1 MAWYDT
7 VLKYVNTA
15 SDFYSKNKNTIDTVG
30 KTVAASGKAYLDYKD
45 QLRKNEIEE
54 GVYDDYMQAAKDAG
68 QEAQAAVDLNL
79 TPMTVTGVPTSKA
92 DVTNFTALAAN
103 GGIIGLKNGTP
114 NPGIAAL
121 RKKAPEV
128 VKAMGFNMGGG
139 PGIEALRKKAPGVV
153 KRMGFEDG
161 TGENGVQ
168 MIAEEISTNPLKQII
183 EKIKNTQYKRKLGR
197 TDDGDLAER
206 TSEYVDDNA
215 FKENITAIR
224 EPGES
229 ENRAMLN
236 AIINDGL
243 DTEAKMDEAS
253 KEKIILSLLEEMRR
267 SGDMEKKEYD
277 LYMEA
282 YSQSLNQGGIAGLR
296 NGGRPG
302 YMMGKG
308 PVMDGTVSIKEAVS
322 ETEEPM
328 KMAYS
333 AGDPLMDVSKMNRI
347 ELVGNLNAMEFPELE
362 ASDYDDE
369 RIREMLIEFASDM
382 YTDTRYAK
390 GGRVKYAKGSDGVM
404 DLGGKEKDYRFNGGF
419 VPIREYEKKDDVP
432 ARLSKNEFVFTAD
445 AVRAAGGGSIN
456 KGAQKMYNT
465 MKTLEAQPQAKRM
478 MT

>member
-1 MAWYDT
+1 MKWWEKALEYVDT
-7 VLKYVNTA
+7 AKDY
-15 SDFYSKNKNTIDTVG
+15 YEEYKGIIDTTG
-30 KTVAASGKAYLDYKD
+30 KVASSAGKAYLAYKD
-45 QLRKNEIEE
+45 QKRRNDLDES
-54 GVYDDYMQAAKDAG
+54 VYDDYMTAAKDAG
-68 QEAQAAVDLNL
+68 KEAQAAVDLNL

-103 GGIIGLKNGTP
+103 GGIIGLRNGTP

-128 VKAMGFNMGGG
+128 VKRMGFENGSE
-139 PGIEALRKKAPGVV
+139 PNAGIAALRKKAPGVV
-153 KRMGFEDG
+153 KRMGFQDG
-161 TGENGVQ
+161 
-168 MIAEEISTNPLKQII
+168 TNPLKQII
-183 EKIKNTQYKRKLGR
+183 EKIKNNQYKRQLGK

-206 TSEYVDDNA
+206 TSEYVDNNP

-224 EPGES
+224 EPNES

-236 AIINDGL
+236 AMISDGL

-302 YMMGKG
+302 YRLGEG
-308 PVMDGTVSIKEAVS
+308 PVMDGTVSIEEAVS

-347 ELVGNLNAMEFPELE
+347 ELIGNLNAMEFPELE

-382 YTDTRYAK
+382 FTDTRYAK
-390 GGRVKYAKGSDGVM
+390 GGRVKRAGGGVM
-404 DLGGKEKDYRFNGGF
+404 DLGGREKDYRFNGGF
-419 VPIREYEKKDDVP
+419 VPIGEYEKKDDVP